1 MAVELARREV
11 VAGAMAALAAGA
23 LAGRPAAAGTPPFAE
38 VLGAFLDGREP
49 AAGGIILVAPELAEN
64 GNMVDVSIEV
74 ESAMAGDD
82 QVRQVVLLAT
92 RNPVAEVARFR
103 FTERSGRAAVA
114 NRIRLSESQDLVAL
128 AEMGDG
134 SVRRASRL
142 VRVTV
147 GGCGA

>member
-1 MAVELARREV
+1 MALELARREV
-11 VAGAMAALAAGA
+11 IAGTVAVLAVGA
-23 LAGRPAAAGTPPFAE
+23 LGGRPAAAATPHFTEA
-38 VLGAFLDGREP
+38 LSGFLDGREP
-49 AAGGIILVAPELAEN
+49 VAGGIVLEAPELAEN

-74 ESAMAGDD
+74 DSAMAGDD

-103 FTERSGRAAVA
+103 FTERSGRAAVG
-114 NRIRLSESQDLVAL
+114 NRIRLSESQDVVAL
-128 AEMGDG
+128 AEMADG
-134 SVRRASRL
+134 SVRRATRL